1 MLELEQLTYR
11 YRSGAGIEA
20 ISFTASG
27 ITGVVGRNGA
37 GKTTLFSCLTG
48 HRDRQSGHVR
58 LDGRVCDPRRE
69 PWGWAPT
76 DDYFVDHL
84 SGRQNLEYQSY
95 LKTGAGDAWKAW
107 SSWVEELDLVPALDR
122 PFREYSTGMRKKV
135 QLVNSLVGDPTVLV
149 WDEPHNGVD
158 LVSNAVL
165 GRLLQHLAAQGR
177 TILLSSHVAEILVS
191 VCDSI
196 VVLKEG
202 RLATRLEPPYPADLI
217 PLL

>member
-1 MLELEQLTYR
+1 MLEVEGLTYR
-11 YRSGAGIEA
+11 YRSGAGIQD

-48 HRDRQSGHVR
+48 HRDRQA
-58 LDGRVCDPRRE
+58 GRILIHGQPCDPRKQ

-76 DDYFVDHL
+76 DDYFLEHL
-84 SGRQNLEYQSY
+84 TGRQNWEYQSY
-95 LKTGAGDAWKAW
+95 LKTGKGDAWKAFSPW
-107 SSWVEELDLVPALDR
+107 IDELELPDVLDR
-122 PFREYSTGMRKKV
+122 PFREYSTGTRKKV
-135 QLVNSLVGDPTVLV
+135 QLINSLVGNPEVLV

-165 GRLLQHLAAQGR
+165 GRLLSSLAEQGR
-177 TILLSSHVAEILVS
+177 TILLSSHVAEVLQA
-191 VCDSI
+191 VCTSL
-196 VVLKEG
+196 VVLKDG
-202 RLATRLEPPYPADLI
+202 RVADHLRRPFPADLV

>member
-1 MLELEQLTYR
+1 MLEIDNLTYR

-20 ISFTASG
+20 VSFGGSG
-27 ITGVVGRNGA
+27 ILGVVGRNGA

-69 PWGWAPT
+69 PWGWAPSE
-76 DDYFVDHL
+76 DVFLDHL
-84 SGRQNLEYQSY
+84 TGRQNLEYQSY
-95 LKTGAGDAWKAW
+95 LKTGVGDAWRAW
-107 SSWVEELDLVPALDR
+107 TPWVDELDLAPVLDK
-122 PFREYSTGMRKKV
+122 PFREYSTGTRKKV
-135 QLVNSLVGDPTVLV
+135 QLVNSLVGDPEVLV

-158 LVSNAVL
+158 LISNAVL
-165 GRLLQHLAAQGR
+165 GRLLKVLGGQGR
-177 TILLSSHVAEILVS
+177 TILLSSHVVEILTAL
-191 VCDSI
+191 CDSI

-202 RLATRLEPPYPADLI
+202 RVAGQLVAPYPDLI

>member
-11 YRSGAGIEA
+11 YRSGAGIED
-20 ISFTASG
+20 ISFSASG

-58 LDGRVCDPRRE
+58 LEGRVCDPRKE

-76 DDYFVDHL
+76 DDYFLDHL

-95 LKTGAGDAWKAW
+95 LKTGTGDAWKAW
-107 SSWVEELDLVPALDR
+107 ASCLDELDLSPVLDK
-122 PFREYSTGMRKKV
+122 PFREYSTGTRKKV
-135 QLVNSLVGDPTVLV
+135 QLVNSLVGDPEVLI

-158 LVSNAVL
+158 LISNAVL
-165 GRLLQHLAAQGR
+165 GRLLTSLAAQGR
-177 TILLSSHVAEILVS
+177 TILLSSHVAEILTTLCTS
-191 VCDSI
+191 L

-202 RLATRLEPPYPADLI
+202 RVSTRLEPPYPMDLI